1 MGQYQRLEI
10 ILIHKVMGVFMP
22 LWALAVVLNIYVL
35 NREYMYHHYPKFSDK
50 QVWANSVD
58 PDQVALIGSKLFA

>member
-1 MGQYQRLEI
+1 
-10 ILIHKVMGVFMP
+10 MP